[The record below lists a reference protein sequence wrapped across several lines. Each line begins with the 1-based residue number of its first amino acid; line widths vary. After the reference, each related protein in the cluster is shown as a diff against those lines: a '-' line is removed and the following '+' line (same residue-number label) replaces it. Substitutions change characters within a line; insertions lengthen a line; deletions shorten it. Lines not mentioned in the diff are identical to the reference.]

1 MSWQVKLWG
10 EHCKRKD
17 QVKHNHLRSFWGEN
31 EATTPTPGCWRS
43 FELCITIEKPVA
55 TCQKNIIRQSLVPP
69 ALAILKSWLFT
80 SWKTAY
86 NCPKILPVSA
96 QMSSIS
102 SNAIASWRICRSR
115 SLKGRKLLHKAHPET
130 RNERSSALSLIPHCH
145 DPWQSGSV
153 TVSEN
158 TVCILC
164 WLTYAIN
171 LPPLGDWTNW
181 TPISRACILYI
192 YIMVLSRSH
201 SQYYIYIMVLSR
213 SHSQNLSNYVED
225 VKFRFRLLMQAVHNH
240 VTLHQSPQDLPTG
253 SHGYFLGSESSAKVG
268 KGRHSGTAA
277 QRAFVRIKP
286 TLQQSVTRKTMG
298 TCHCWWLA
306 CHPSPSKSD

>member
-1 MSWQVKLWG
+1 MNWQVKLWG

-43 FELCITIEKPVA
+43 FELCISIEKPVA
-55 TCQKNIIRQSLVPP
+55 TCQKKLQYTAEFGASSIGNTEV
-69 ALAILKSWLFT
+69 LAVHEL
-80 SWKTAY
+80 KTAY

-102 SNAIASWRICRSR
+102 SNAIASWRTCRSR

-153 TVSEN
+153 TVSKN

-171 LPPLGDWTNW
+171 LPPLGNWRNW
-181 TPISRACILYI
+181 TPISTACILYI
-192 YIMVLSRSH
+192 Y
-201 SQYYIYIMVLSR
+201 
-213 SHSQNLSNYVED
+213 N
-225 VKFRFRLLMQAVHNH
+225 
-240 VTLHQSPQDLPTG
+240 G
-253 SHGYFLGSESSAKVG
+253 S
-268 KGRHSGTAA
+268 
-277 QRAFVRIKP
+277 IP
-286 TLQQSVTRKTMG
+286 
-298 TCHCWWLA
+298 
-306 CHPSPSKSD
+306 